1 LNCWCETRIR
11 DRPESEELEEKIT
24 ENVLLTTLSGQ
35 NGVFV
40 VNQPQNVFSQANTV
54 GEPCFCIERGS
65 VATMRRPEI
74 SALRFRKVVWIAF
87 GSLYVIIVTGS
98 LVRLTGS
105 GLGCSDWPNCNET
118 KFVDVS
124 SGHAAIEQINR
135 LFTGFVAASVILA
148 VSASLFLNPRVGRI
162 TANAGILVFGVLV
175 QVVLGAYVVLTGL
188 NPWSNMAHFLVS
200 IFLVSSAFLLI
211 KRVELL
217 INPQNTQDC
226 TDKRLRYL
234 LFASA
239 CLVMFLGTVVTGAGP
254 HSGAE
259 KVTRLG
265 IDLRFATQ
273 LHSASVWI
281 LILVSVIL
289 AVRSRKSVSRWES
302 EGPAMLR
309 LLAAISAQ
317 GFIGYVQYFGGVP
330 APLVAIHIALSVVVW
345 LCVFAVFLPASNLL
359 VLD

>member
-1 LNCWCETRIR
+1 
-11 DRPESEELEEKIT
+11 
-24 ENVLLTTLSGQ
+24 
-35 NGVFV
+35 
-40 VNQPQNVFSQANTV
+40 
-54 GEPCFCIERGS
+54 
-65 VATMRRPEI
+65 MRRPEI
-74 SALRFRKVVWIAF
+74 SPQRFKKVVWIAF
-87 GSLYVIIVTGS
+87 GSLYAIIVSGS

-135 LFTGFVAASVILA
+135 LFTGVVAASVIIA
-148 VSASLFLNPRVGRI
+148 VSASLFLQRRVRRI
-162 TANAGILVFGVLV
+162 TVNAGILVFGVLI

-217 INPQNTQDC
+217 IHPRDANPCADR
-226 TDKRLRYL
+226 RLRVL
-234 LFASA
+234 LFTVA
-239 CLVMFLGTVVTGAGP
+239 CLVMFLGTVVTGTGP

-259 KVTRLG
+259 QATRLG
-265 IDLRFATQ
+265 ISVKLATQ
-273 LHSASVWI
+273 MHSTSVWL
-281 LILVSVIL
+281 LIFLAVVL
-289 AVRSRKSVSRWES
+289 AVRARKYAARWER

-317 GFIGYVQYFGGVP
+317 GFIGYVQYFAGVP
-330 APLVAIHIALSVVVW
+330 APLVAVHIALSVIVW
-345 LCVFAVFLPASNLL
+345 LCVFAVFLPASTLL

>member
-1 LNCWCETRIR
+1 MGKWWLIDHKVC
-11 DRPESEELEEKIT
+11 
-24 ENVLLTTLSGQ
+24 SGQ
-35 NGVFV
+35 
-40 VNQPQNVFSQANTV
+40 QMCA
-54 GEPCFCIERGS
+54 GEPIDYEERGN
-65 VATMRRPEI
+65 VAAMRRPEI
-74 SALRFRKVVWIAF
+74 SALRFRRVVWIAF
-87 GSLYVIIVTGS
+87 GSLYAIIVTGS

-148 VSASLFLNPRVGRI
+148 VSASLFLNPRMRRI

-217 INPQNTQDC
+217 IHPQDHRDYADQ
-226 TDKRLRYL
+226 RLRHL

-259 KVTRLG
+259 QVTRLG
-265 IDLRFATQ
+265 IDVRFATQ

-281 LILVSVIL
+281 LVFLSVVL
-289 AVRSRKSVSRWES
+289 AVRARRKAVRWQI
-302 EGPAMLR
+302 EGPAILR

-345 LCVFAVFLPASNLL
+345 LCVFAVFLPASTLL

>member
-1 LNCWCETRIR
+1 
-11 DRPESEELEEKIT
+11 
-24 ENVLLTTLSGQ
+24 
-35 NGVFV
+35 
-40 VNQPQNVFSQANTV
+40 
-54 GEPCFCIERGS
+54 
-65 VATMRRPEI
+65 MRKPEI
-74 SALRFRKVVWIAF
+74 SPQRFRKVVWLAF
-87 GSLYVIIVTGS
+87 GSLYAIIVSGS

-118 KFVDVS
+118 KFVDIS

-135 LFTGFVAASVILA
+135 LFTGVVAASVMLA
-148 VSASLFLNPRVGRI
+148 VSASVFLQPHVRRI

-175 QVVLGAYVVLTGL
+175 QIVLGAYVVLTGL

-217 INPQNTQDC
+217 INPQEPHQCVDT
-226 TDKRLRYL
+226 RLRVL
-234 LFASA
+234 LFMSA
-239 CLVMFLGTVVTGAGP
+239 CVVMFLGTVVTGAGP

-259 KVTRLG
+259 QVTRLG
-265 IDLRFATQ
+265 ISVRLATQ
-273 LHSASVWI
+273 MHSTSVW
-281 LILVSVIL
+281 LLVLLAVVL
-289 AVRSRKSVSRWES
+289 AVRARKNAARWEV
-302 EGPAMLR
+302 EGPSMLR

-317 GFIGYVQYFGGVP
+317 GFIGYVQYFAGVP

-345 LCVFAVFLPASNLL
+345 LCAFAVFLPASTLL

>member
-1 LNCWCETRIR
+1 MKE
-11 DRPESEELEEKIT
+11 PEIAPQT
-24 ENVLLTTLSGQ
+24 
-35 NGVFV
+35 FRRV
-40 VNQPQNVFSQANTV
+40 VWSA
-54 GEPCFCIERGS
+54 IGS
-65 VATMRRPEI
+65 VYA
-74 SALRFRKVVWIAF
+74 
-87 GSLYVIIVTGS
+87 IIVTGS

-135 LFTGFVAASVILA
+135 LFTGVVAGSVILA
-148 VSASLFLNPRVGRI
+148 VSTSVFLNPRVRKI
-162 TANAGILVFGVLV
+162 TANAGALVLGVLV

-200 IFLVSSAFLLI
+200 IVLVSSAFLLI

-217 INPQNTQDC
+217 IHPREQGEC
-226 TDKRLRYL
+226 ADKRLRVL
-234 LFASA
+234 LLICA

-259 KVTRLG
+259 QVTRLG
-265 IDLRFATQ
+265 IGVRFATQ
-273 LHSASVWI
+273 LHSAAVWV
-281 LILVSVIL
+281 LVFVAVVL
-289 AVRSRKSVSRWES
+289 AIRARKNSARWVA

-309 LLAAISAQ
+309 LLSAISAQ
-317 GFIGYVQYFGGVP
+317 GFIGYVQYFAGVP
-330 APLVAIHIALSVVVW
+330 APLVAIHIALSVIVW
-345 LCVFAVFLPASNLL
+345 LCVFAVFLPASTLL

>member
-1 LNCWCETRIR
+1 
-11 DRPESEELEEKIT
+11 
-24 ENVLLTTLSGQ
+24 
-35 NGVFV
+35 
-40 VNQPQNVFSQANTV
+40 
-54 GEPCFCIERGS
+54 
-65 VATMRRPEI
+65 M
-74 SALRFRKVVWIAF
+74 WIAF
-87 GSLYVIIVTGS
+87 GSLYAIIVTGS

-148 VSASLFLNPRVGRI
+148 VSASLFLNPRVRRI

-175 QVVLGAYVVLTGL
+175 QVALGAYVVLTGL

-211 KRVELL
+211 KRVEIL
-217 INPQNTQDC
+217 IHPQDNREC
-226 TDKRLRYL
+226 PDKRLRQL

-259 KVTRLG
+259 QVTRLG
-265 IDLRFATQ
+265 IDVRFATQ

-281 LILVSVIL
+281 LVFLAVVL
-289 AVRSRKSVSRWES
+289 AVRARKKAVRWEI
-302 EGPAMLR
+302 EGSSILR

-345 LCVFAVFLPASNLL
+345 LCVFAVFLPASTLL

>member
-1 LNCWCETRIR
+1 VV
-11 DRPESEELEEKIT
+11 DFEKWWSIDHKMC
-24 ENVLLTTLSGQ
+24 SGQ
-35 NGVFV
+35 KLR
-40 VNQPQNVFSQANTV
+40 A
-54 GEPCFCIERGS
+54 GEPIDCRERGS
-65 VATMRRPEI
+65 VAAMRRPEI
-74 SALRFRKVVWIAF
+74 SALRFRRVVWIAF
-87 GSLYVIIVTGS
+87 GSLYAIIVTGS

-148 VSASLFLNPRVGRI
+148 VSASLFLNPRVRRI

-211 KRVELL
+211 KRVEIL
-217 INPQNTQDC
+217 IHRQDNREC
-226 TDKRLRYL
+226 ADKRLRHL

-259 KVTRLG
+259 QVTRLG
-265 IDLRFATQ
+265 IDVRFATQ
-273 LHSASVWI
+273 LHSASVWV
-281 LILVSVIL
+281 LVFLTVVL
-289 AVRSRKSVSRWES
+289 AARARKQAVRWEI
-302 EGPAMLR
+302 EGPAILR

-345 LCVFAVFLPASNLL
+345 LCVFAVFLPASTLL

>member
-1 LNCWCETRIR
+1 MVFI
-11 DRPESEELEEKIT
+11 EKWWS
-24 ENVLLTTLSGQ
+24 NDHNSCSGQ
-35 NGVFV
+35 
-40 VNQPQNVFSQANTV
+40 QLRA
-54 GEPCFCIERGS
+54 GEPIDCRERGS

-74 SALRFRKVVWIAF
+74 SALRFRRVVWIAF
-87 GSLYVIIVTGS
+87 GSLYAIIVSGS

-148 VSASLFLNPRVGRI
+148 VSASLFLNPRVRRI

-175 QVVLGAYVVLTGL
+175 QVVLGAYVVWTGL

-211 KRVELL
+211 KRVDLL
-217 INPQNTQDC
+217 IHKPDNRVC
-226 TDKRLRYL
+226 TDRRLRQM

-259 KVTRLG
+259 QVTRLG
-265 IDLRFATQ
+265 IEVRFATQ

-281 LILVSVIL
+281 LVFLAVVL
-289 AVRSRKSVSRWES
+289 AVRARRKAARWEI
-302 EGPAMLR
+302 EGPAILR

-345 LCVFAVFLPASNLL
+345 LCVFAVFLPASTLL

>member
-1 LNCWCETRIR
+1 
-11 DRPESEELEEKIT
+11 
-24 ENVLLTTLSGQ
+24 
-35 NGVFV
+35 
-40 VNQPQNVFSQANTV
+40 
-54 GEPCFCIERGS
+54 
-65 VATMRRPEI
+65 
-74 SALRFRKVVWIAF
+74 VWIAF
-87 GSLYVIIVTGS
+87 GSLYAIIVTGS

-148 VSASLFLNPRVGRI
+148 VSASLFLNPRVRRI

>member
-1 LNCWCETRIR
+1 
-11 DRPESEELEEKIT
+11 
-24 ENVLLTTLSGQ
+24 
-35 NGVFV
+35 
-40 VNQPQNVFSQANTV
+40 
-54 GEPCFCIERGS
+54 
-65 VATMRRPEI
+65 M
-74 SALRFRKVVWIAF
+74 
-87 GSLYVIIVTGS
+87 
-98 LVRLTGS
+98 VRLTGS

-148 VSASLFLNPRVGRI
+148 VSASLFLNPRVRRI

-217 INPQNTQDC
+217 IHPQDNRECADR
-226 TDKRLRYL
+226 RLRYL

-239 CLVMFLGTVVTGAGP
+239 SLVMFLGTVVTGAGP

-259 KVTRLG
+259 QVTRLG
-265 IDLRFATQ
+265 INVRFATQ
-273 LHSASVWI
+273 LHSAAVWV
-281 LILVSVIL
+281 LVFLAVVL
-289 AVRSRKSVSRWES
+289 AVRARIIDVRWES
-302 EGPAMLR
+302 EGPAILR
-309 LLAAISAQ
+309 LLSAITAQ

-330 APLVAIHIALSVVVW
+330 APLVAIHIALSVLVW
-345 LCVFAVFLPASNLL
+345 LCVFAVFLPASTLL

>member
-1 LNCWCETRIR
+1 
-11 DRPESEELEEKIT
+11 
-24 ENVLLTTLSGQ
+24 
-35 NGVFV
+35 
-40 VNQPQNVFSQANTV
+40 
-54 GEPCFCIERGS
+54 
-65 VATMRRPEI
+65 MRRPEI
-74 SALRFRKVVWIAF
+74 SALRFRRVVWIAF
-87 GSLYVIIVTGS
+87 GSLYAIIVTGS

-148 VSASLFLNPRVGRI
+148 VSASLFLNPRVRRI

-175 QVVLGAYVVLTGL
+175 QVALGAYVVLTGL

-211 KRVELL
+211 KRVEIL
-217 INPQNTQDC
+217 IHPQDNRECPDR
-226 TDKRLRYL
+226 RLRQL

-259 KVTRLG
+259 QVTRLG
-265 IDLRFATQ
+265 IDVRFATQ

-281 LILVSVIL
+281 LVFLAVVL
-289 AVRSRKSVSRWES
+289 AVRARKKAVRWEI
-302 EGPAMLR
+302 EGSSILR

-345 LCVFAVFLPASNLL
+345 LCVFAVFLPASTLL

>member
-1 LNCWCETRIR
+1 
-11 DRPESEELEEKIT
+11 
-24 ENVLLTTLSGQ
+24 
-35 NGVFV
+35 
-40 VNQPQNVFSQANTV
+40 
-54 GEPCFCIERGS
+54 
-65 VATMRRPEI
+65 MRRPEI
-74 SALRFRKVVWIAF
+74 SALRFRRVVWIAF
-87 GSLYVIIVTGS
+87 GSLYAIIVTGS

-118 KFVDVS
+118 NFVDVS

-148 VSASLFLNPRVGRI
+148 VSASLFLNPRVRRI

-175 QVVLGAYVVLTGL
+175 QVALGAYVVLTGL

-211 KRVELL
+211 KRVEIL
-217 INPQNTQDC
+217 IHPQDNRECPDR
-226 TDKRLRYL
+226 RLRQL

-259 KVTRLG
+259 QVTRLG
-265 IDLRFATQ
+265 IDVRFATQ

-281 LILVSVIL
+281 LVFLAVVL
-289 AVRSRKSVSRWES
+289 AVRARKKAVRWEI
-302 EGPAMLR
+302 EGSSILR

-345 LCVFAVFLPASNLL
+345 LCVFAVFLPASTLL